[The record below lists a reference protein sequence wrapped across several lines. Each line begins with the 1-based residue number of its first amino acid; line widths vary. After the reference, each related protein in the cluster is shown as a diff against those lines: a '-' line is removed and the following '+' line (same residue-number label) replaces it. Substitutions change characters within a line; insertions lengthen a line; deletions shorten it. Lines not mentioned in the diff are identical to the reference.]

1 MIKTENISRID
12 RLATDRHLPKED
24 YLALMQTM
32 TDEEDA
38 YLAACARDVRES
50 VYGKKVFIRGLIE
63 ISNICKNDCYYCG
76 IRASNKHCDRY
87 RLTPDDILACCDE
100 GYALGF
106 RTFVMQG
113 GEDGYFTDDRLVPL
127 IAQIKRRHPDC
138 AVTLS
143 LGERSY
149 DSYKALR
156 DAGAD
161 RYLLRHETATPAH
174 YRLLHPANLSWENR
188 MTCLQNLRALGYQVG
203 AGFMVG
209 SPFQTE
215 EMLAD
220 ELCFIERFQ
229 PDMCG
234 IGPFIPHKDTD
245 FADFGAGSVDLTCR
259 LLSCIR
265 VIHPTILLPATTALG
280 SLQTDGRERGILHGA
295 NVVMPNLPPAS
306 VRKKYMLYD
315 NKRSDGDES
324 AQALDVVRAA
334 MERIGY
340 EVAVERGDRA
350 GI

>member
-1 MIKTENISRID
+1 MNNSENIRRID
-12 RLATDRHLPKED
+12 ALEREHRLSRED
-24 YLALMQTM
+24 YLALITTV

-38 YLAACARDVRES
+38 YLASRALCVKES
-50 VYGKKVFIRGLIE
+50 VYENKIFIRGLIE

-76 IRASNKHCDRY
+76 IRASNKHCERY
-87 RLTPDDILACCDE
+87 RLDADDILTCCAE

-113 GEDGYFTDDRLVPL
+113 GEDGYFTDERLVPL
-127 IAQIKRRHPDC
+127 LLQIKARYPDC

-149 DSYKALR
+149 ESYRLLR
-156 DAGAD
+156 EAGAD
-161 RYLLRHETATPAH
+161 RYLLRHETANPAH
-174 YRLLHPANLSWENR
+174 YRLLHPGSLTWENR
-188 MTCLQNLRALGYQVG
+188 MQCLENLRSLGYQVG

-215 EMLAD
+215 EMLAE
-220 ELCFIERFQ
+220 ELCFIERFK

-245 FADFGAGSVDLTCR
+245 FADFGAGSVHMTCR
-259 LLSCIR
+259 LLACIR
-265 VIHPTILLPATTALG
+265 LIHPTILLPATTALG
-280 SLQTDGRERGILHGA
+280 TLHPQGREMGILHGA
-295 NVVMPNLPPAS
+295 NVVMPNLSPTA

-324 AQALDVVRAA
+324 AQALDAIRKRLAK
-334 MERIGY
+334 IGC
-340 EVAVERGDRA
+340 EIAVERGDRA
-350 GI
+350 GM

>member
-1 MIKTENISRID
+1 
-12 RLATDRHLPKED
+12 
-24 YLALMQTM
+24 
-32 TDEEDA
+32 
-38 YLAACARDVRES
+38 
-50 VYGKKVFIRGLIE
+50 
-63 ISNICKNDCYYCG
+63 
-76 IRASNKHCDRY
+76 
-87 RLTPDDILACCDE
+87 
-100 GYALGF
+100 
-106 RTFVMQG
+106 
-113 GEDGYFTDDRLVPL
+113 
-127 IAQIKRRHPDC
+127 
-138 AVTLS
+138 
-143 LGERSY
+143 
-149 DSYKALR
+149 
-156 DAGAD
+156 
-161 RYLLRHETATPAH
+161 
-174 YRLLHPANLSWENR
+174 

-215 EMLAD
+215 DMLAE

-265 VIHPTILLPATTALG
+265 LIHPTILLPATTALG

-295 NVVMPNLPPAS
+295 NVVMPNLSPAS

-324 AQALDVVRAA
+324 AQALDAVRAA

-340 EVAVERGDRA
+340 EVAVERGDRKA
-350 GI
+350 FGEELL